1 MSRTHGNALY
11 KKIKEFKDS
20 KEGFCLS
27 DPQIDEMAEVVIQS
41 YIAEVAEKCKLI
53 DSGGKDW
60 VNAQYLEPEANR
72 RIRFKSNTGN
82 GIVEQEGVYDGR
94 TYCADIPATMPF
106 SAADSW
112 KYI

>member
-41 YIAEVAEKCKLI
+41 Y
-53 DSGGKDW
+53 
-60 VNAQYLEPEANR
+60 
-72 RIRFKSNTGN
+72 TGN
-82 GIVEQEGVYDGR
+82 GHTNLLAI
-94 TYCADIPATMPF
+94 F
-106 SAADSW
+106 
-112 KYI
+112 